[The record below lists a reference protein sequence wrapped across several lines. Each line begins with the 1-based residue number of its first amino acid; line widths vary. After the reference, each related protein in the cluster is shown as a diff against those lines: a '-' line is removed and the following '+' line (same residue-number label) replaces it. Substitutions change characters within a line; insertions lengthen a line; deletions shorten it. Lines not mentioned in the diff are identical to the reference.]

1 MEYTIMWREIW
12 QPGYIDATFL
22 DPEPEIMRIN
32 VRYRTGIESDIV
44 GDREQHVMVPCPQ
57 LSPNTHYFCTN
68 RHAAAIT
75 RIFDYESRFARHNRV
90 SVMQS

>member
-44 GDREQHVMVPCPQ
+44 GDRR
-57 LSPNTHYFCTN
+57 T
-68 RHAAAIT
+68 A
-75 RIFDYESRFARHNRV
+75 
-90 SVMQS
+90 